1 MMDADM
7 AERELRQ
14 ILEKLLRPQQNMT
27 EDESDQLIEKFLAS
41 IRHPAG
47 TDLLFDPHHWGLPF
61 DASAEMIVHEALSWK
76 PRIVAMSVTY
86 VRPHPRRKDL
96 FCIGVELPNRI
107 CTQVLS
113 AKKYGVG
120 AICVV
125 ALSGVRLCS
134 GKVIEHG
141 FVDKA
146 FTAGEVLDT
155 TDKAPGTE
163 FSATDFP
170 NC

>member
-1 MMDADM
+1 LEPSRPDLTD
-7 AERELRQ
+7 EEL
-14 ILEKLLRPQQNMT
+14 
-27 EDESDQLIEKFLAS
+27 DQLIEEFVDS
-41 IRHPAG
+41 IPHPGG
-47 TDLLFDPHHWGLPF
+47 TDLIYYPENWGVPP
-61 DASAEMIVHEALSWK
+61 DASAEMIVTEALSWR
-76 PRIVAMSVTY
+76 PRIVAIRVNY

-96 FCIGVELPNRI
+96 SCIGVELPNSI

-113 AKKYGVG
+113 TEKYGVG
-120 AICVV
+120 DTCVV
-125 ALSGVRLCS
+125 ALSGVRLQS

-141 FVDKA
+141 FVNKV
-146 FTAGEVLDT
+146 FTAGEILGT

>member
-1 MMDADM
+1 MDADM
-7 AERELRQ
+7 TDRELVQ
-14 ILEKLLRPQQNMT
+14 TVEKLVRPQPNMT
-27 EDESDQLIEKFLAS
+27 DDELEQLIENFVAS

-47 TDLLFDPHHWGLPF
+47 TDLIYYPQQWGLPA
-61 DASAEMIVHEALSWK
+61 DASADMIVSEALSWR
-76 PRIVAMSVTY
+76 PRIVAISVTY

-96 FCIGVELPNRI
+96 SCIGVELPNSI
-107 CTQVLS
+107 CTQVVS
-113 AKKYGVG
+113 TKKYRVG
-120 AICVV
+120 DICVA
-125 ALSGVRLCS
+125 ALSGVRLHS

-146 FTAGEVLDT
+146 FTAGEILAT

-170 NC
+170 NY